1 MGKEQSNLLTA
12 IDVGSAKVCAIVA
25 EIMETGV
32 RYRGHGVAE
41 SRGTRKGVIV
51 DLDKTVASIQR
62 AVEQAES
69 VAGAAVESAVIGVAG
84 PHVRGVNSRGGIAIG
99 SRPRGITREDVRA
112 PAEGAR
118 APSLP
123 PERGGVAPFP
133 PGVIPPRPN

>member
-1 MGKEQSNLLTA
+1 MGKEQPNLLTA
-12 IDVGSAKVCAIVA
+12 IDLGSAKVCAIVA

-69 VAGAAVESAVIGVAG
+69 VAGAAVQGGAIRIAR
-84 PHVRGVNSRGGIAIG
+84 PHVRGVDGG
-99 SRPRGITREDVRA
+99 RRTRTGPV
-112 PAEGAR
+112 
-118 APSLP
+118 
-123 PERGGVAPFP
+123 
-133 PGVIPPRPN
+133 